1 MEKKAQ
7 TKKKNAKKKTRNVKS
22 LQAKGA
28 FLSAFFYLMTL
39 SKPTYKDLEV
49 VKNDYPKRKYKINI
63 SIPEFNA
70 VCPKT
75 GLPDF
80 GIIHISYTPNK
91 FIVELKSLKL
101 YIVKFRN
108 IGIFH
113 ESVTNKIMDDFTLAC
128 KPHKIKVLGEFSP
141 RGGIKTTVETKI

>member
-1 MEKKAQ
+1 M
-7 TKKKNAKKKTRNVKS
+7 ND
-22 LQAKGA
+22 
-28 FLSAFFYLMTL
+28 
-39 SKPTYKDLEV
+39 KPDYKDLDV
-49 VKNDYPKRKYKINI
+49 VDNEYKDREYEIDI
-63 SIPEFNA
+63 SIPEFNC

-80 GIIHISYTPNK
+80 ANIHICYVPNK

-113 ESVTNKIMDDFTLAC
+113 EHVTNKILDDFTKAC
-128 KPHKIKVLGEFSP
+128 DPKKIEVIGDFKP
-141 RGGIKTTVETKI
+141 RGGIKTSVTTKK